1 MSDQPDELRICP
13 NCGQANALYT
23 LRCIRCGEELEG
35 LFELEGFESLS
46 EPAGKEPE
54 EDLAPM
60 ADILASL
67 DESPLLADD
76 KKPEEESLEKA
87 GETEEGQ
94 PEDGKD
100 DPDWLER
107 IRQRAKEEEDAA
119 GVLAKGGLAMDDRR
133 SHEGRKQVDEAFDE
147 IMRRIREQNDREKA
161 RRSRRV
167 ESDLVDENG
176 DPEWLRR
183 IRELHPNREDS
194 PNEIQT
200 DASTTDSLDDEWT
213 EEELQ
218 ELLRREIGLPE
229 TPDEEAE
236 ETITQEVPTPPLP
249 TDEPEPSLSEPIAE
263 NFEEEVLQAEPD
275 PEDFHNIPEDDDQ
288 TLKNELEDEMPS
300 DEVEGTFPADENQTE
315 AALQP
320 DLEESTEPDET
331 LVYEKDSEPV
341 EELDSEVDS
350 KPEDKAV
357 EIIESETQDSSD
369 VEDEIEDVSKKSQP
383 AEEPLSTEEVSPDL
397 LLLRDQRDRASVFTD
412 IIGQEGRRTIAV
424 LREHH
429 HQSKIGRLV
438 LGLLL
443 ILGVILAILLGP
455 PGSVDLPS
463 PAAGMSFAENLDSID
478 QDDAVLVVL
487 NYQAASR
494 SNIEPLAART
504 MEILE
509 EKGALLH
516 WVTSNPENLWLDP
529 LQVPDDFIPG
539 GMLGYLALAT
549 GSSSRWGEMP
559 IQQALNGDLDF
570 FGEVDQ
576 VILISDSAE
585 FVRMWLEQISPWQPR
600 IKTSAI
606 TTPVSGPILLPYY
619 DSGQLQGFVAGIA
632 DASVLNVEP
641 QNLVNQRA
649 YQIGMLLMIVI
660 LLLGMITKADEDS
673 QRRAEEQN
681 R

>member
-35 LFELEGFESLS
+35 LFALEGFESLS

-67 DESPLLADD
+67 DESPLLADEN
-76 KKPEEESLEKA
+76 KPEEESLEKA
-87 GETEEGQ
+87 GGTEDGQ

-119 GVLAKGGLAMDDRR
+119 GALAMGGIALDDRR

-147 IMRRIREQNDREKA
+147 IMRRIREQNEREKA

-183 IRELHPNREDS
+183 IRELHPNREDDS
-194 PNEIQT
+194 QKIQA
-200 DASTTDSLDDEWT
+200 DASVTDSLDDEWT

-236 ETITQEVPTPPLP
+236 ETITQEVPTPLLP
-249 TDEPEPSLSEPIAE
+249 TDEHKPSLSEPIAE

-288 TLKNELEDEMPS
+288 TLKNELRDDLPS
-300 DEVEGTFPADENQTE
+300 DEVEETLLADENQTE
-315 AALQP
+315 AALEP
-320 DLEESTEPDET
+320 DLEESAEPDET
-331 LVYEKDSEPV
+331 LVNEKDGEPV
-341 EELDSEVDS
+341 EALELELDSE
-350 KPEDKAV
+350 P
-357 EIIESETQDSSD
+357 
-369 VEDEIEDVSKKSQP
+369 
-383 AEEPLSTEEVSPDL
+383 EEVSPDL
-397 LLLRDQRDRASVFTD
+397 LLLRNQRDRASVFTD

-463 PAAGMSFAENLDSID
+463 PAPGMSFAENLNSID
-478 QDDAVLVVL
+478 PDEAVLVVL
-487 NYQAASR
+487 DYQAASR

-509 EKGALLH
+509 EKGASLH
-516 WVTSNPENLWLDP
+516 LVTSNPENLWLDP
-529 LQVPDDFIPG
+529 NQVPDDFIPA
-539 GMLGYLALAT
+539 GMLGYLAIAT
-549 GSSSRWGEMP
+549 GASSSWGEMP
-559 IQQALNGDLDF
+559 IQQALKGDLDL

-600 IKTSAI
+600 IKTSVI

-619 DSGQLQGFVAGIA
+619 DSGQLQGFVAGLA
-632 DASVLNVEP
+632 DASNLDVEP
-641 QNLVNQRA
+641 QTLINQRA
-649 YQIGMLLMIVI
+649 YQVGMLLMIVI

>member
-1 MSDQPDELRICP
+1 VSDQPDELRICP

-35 LFELEGFESLS
+35 LFALEGFESLS

-67 DESPLLADD
+67 DESPLLADEN
-76 KKPEEESLEKA
+76 KPEEESLEKA
-87 GETEEGQ
+87 GGTEDGQ

-119 GVLAKGGLAMDDRR
+119 GALAMGGIALDDRR

-147 IMRRIREQNDREKA
+147 IMRRIREQNEREKA

-183 IRELHPNREDS
+183 IRELHPNREDDS
-194 PNEIQT
+194 QKIQA
-200 DASTTDSLDDEWT
+200 DASVTDSLDDEWT

-236 ETITQEVPTPPLP
+236 ETITQEVPTPLLP
-249 TDEPEPSLSEPIAE
+249 TDEHKPSLSEPIAE

-288 TLKNELEDEMPS
+288 TLKNELRDDLPS
-300 DEVEGTFPADENQTE
+300 DEVEETLLADENQTE
-315 AALQP
+315 AALEP
-320 DLEESTEPDET
+320 DLEESAEPDET
-331 LVYEKDSEPV
+331 LVNEKDGEPV
-341 EELDSEVDS
+341 EALELELDSE
-350 KPEDKAV
+350 P
-357 EIIESETQDSSD
+357 
-369 VEDEIEDVSKKSQP
+369 
-383 AEEPLSTEEVSPDL
+383 EEVSPDL
-397 LLLRDQRDRASVFTD
+397 LLLRNQRDRASVFTD

-463 PAAGMSFAENLDSID
+463 PAPGMSFAENLNSID
-478 QDDAVLVVL
+478 PDEAVLVVL
-487 NYQAASR
+487 DYQAASR

-509 EKGALLH
+509 EKGASLH
-516 WVTSNPENLWLDP
+516 LVTSNPENLWLDP
-529 LQVPDDFIPG
+529 NQVPDDFIPA
-539 GMLGYLALAT
+539 GMLGYLAIAT
-549 GSSSRWGEMP
+549 GASSSWGEMP
-559 IQQALNGDLDF
+559 IQQALKGDLDL

-600 IKTSAI
+600 IKTSVI

-619 DSGQLQGFVAGIA
+619 DSGQLQGFVAGLA
-632 DASVLNVEP
+632 DASNLDVEP
-641 QNLVNQRA
+641 QTLINQRA
-649 YQIGMLLMIVI
+649 YQVGMLLMIVI

>member
-23 LRCIRCGEELEG
+23 LRCIRCGEELKG
-35 LFELEGFESLS
+35 LFSLEGFESSS
-46 EPAGKEPE
+46 EPAGEEPE

-76 KKPEEESLEKA
+76 NKTDEESLEKA
-87 GETEEGQ
+87 GETEKDQ

-119 GVLAKGGLAMDDRR
+119 GLLAKGGIAMDDRR
-133 SHEGRKQVDEAFDE
+133 SHESRKQVDEAFDE
-147 IMRRIREQNDREKA
+147 IMRRIREQNEREKA

-183 IRELHPNREDS
+183 IRELHPNREDDS
-194 PNEIQT
+194 QEIQP
-200 DASTTDSLDDEWT
+200 DASITDSLDDEWT

-229 TPDEEAE
+229 TTAEEAE
-236 ETITQEVPTPPLP
+236 ETITQEVPRPLLP
-249 TDEPEPSLSEPIAE
+249 TDEPEPSLSEPITE

-275 PEDFHNIPEDDDQ
+275 PEDFHNIPKDDDQ
-288 TLKNELEDEMPS
+288 SLKNELEDELLS
-300 DEVEGTFPADENQTE
+300 DEVEETLPADKNQAE
-315 AALQP
+315 AALEP
-320 DLEESTEPDET
+320 NLEESTEPDET
-331 LVYEKDSEPV
+331 QVNEEAAKLEEELKSESDSEAGEEPV
-341 EELDSEVDS
+341 ELNV
-350 KPEDKAV
+350 
-357 EIIESETQDSSD
+357 SETQDSPD
-369 VEDEIEDVSKKSQP
+369 VEDEIEDVSEKSQP
-383 AEEPLSTEEVSPDL
+383 AEEPLSTEEISPDL
-397 LLLRDQRDRASVFTD
+397 LLMRNQRDRASVFTD

-463 PAAGMSFAENLDSID
+463 SAAGTSFAENLDSID
-478 QDDAVLVVL
+478 PGDAVLVVL
-487 NYQAASR
+487 DYQAASQ

-504 MEILE
+504 LEILE
-509 EKGALLH
+509 EQGASLYL
-516 WVTSNPENLWLDP
+516 VTSNPENLWLDP
-529 LQVPDDFIPG
+529 LQVPDEFIPG
-539 GMLGYLALAT
+539 GMLGYLALTT
-549 GSSSRWGEMP
+549 GASSNWGEMP
-559 IQQALNGDLDF
+559 IQQALKGDLNL
-570 FGEVDQ
+570 FGEVNQ

-585 FVRMWLEQISPWQPR
+585 FVRMWLEQISPWHPR
-600 IKTSAI
+600 IITSAI

-619 DSGQLQGFVAGIA
+619 DSGQLQGFVTGLA
-632 DASVLNVEP
+632 DGSILNVEP

-649 YQIGMLLMIVI
+649 YQVGMLLMIVI

-673 QRRAEEQN
+673 QRPAEEQN

>member
-35 LFELEGFESLS
+35 LFELEGFESSS
-46 EPAGKEPE
+46 EPASEEPG

-76 KKPEEESLEKA
+76 NKLEEESLEKA

-119 GVLAKGGLAMDDRR
+119 GVLAKGGIAMDDRR

-147 IMRRIREQNDREKA
+147 IMRRIREQNEREKS

-183 IRELHPNREDS
+183 IRELHPNHEDS
-194 PNEIQT
+194 STEIQA
-200 DASTTDSLDDEWT
+200 DASVTDSLDDEWT

-229 TPDEEAE
+229 TPVEEVE
-236 ETITQEVPTPPLP
+236 EIITQEVPTPLLP
-249 TDEPEPSLSEPIAE
+249 IDEPKPSLSEPIAE
-263 NFEEEVLQAEPD
+263 NFEDEVLQAESD
-275 PEDFHNIPEDDDQ
+275 SEVFHNIPEDDDESLTNGLEQ
-288 TLKNELEDEMPS
+288 DLRSEAVEETL
-300 DEVEGTFPADENQTE
+300 PADENQAE
-315 AALQP
+315 AALEP
-320 DLEESTEPDET
+320 DLEESTKPGET
-331 LVYEKDSEPV
+331 LVNEKDAKPV
-341 EELDSEVDS
+341 EELDSEFDS
-350 KPEDKAV
+350 EPEEEAV
-357 EIIESETQDSSD
+357 ELSESETQDSSD

-383 AEEPLSTEEVSPDL
+383 AEESLSTEEVSPDL
-397 LLLRDQRDRASVFTD
+397 LLLRNQRDRASVFTD

-463 PAAGMSFAENLDSID
+463 PAPGMSFAENLNSID
-478 QDDAVLVVL
+478 PDEVVLVIL
-487 NYQAASR
+487 DYQAASQ

-504 MEILE
+504 LEILE
-509 EKGALLH
+509 ERGASLH
-516 WVTSNPENLWLDP
+516 LVTSNPENLWLDP
-529 LQVPDDFIPG
+529 NQIPDDFIPG

-549 GSSSRWGEMP
+549 GASSNWGEMP
-559 IQQALNGDLDF
+559 IQHALKGDLDL

-576 VILISDSAE
+576 VVLISDSAE

-600 IKTSAI
+600 IKTSAV
-606 TTPVSGPILLPYY
+606 TTPVSGPVLLPYY
-619 DSGQLQGFVAGIA
+619 DSGQLQGFVAEIA
-632 DASVLNVEP
+632 DVSVLNVEP
-641 QNLVNQRA
+641 QNLINQRA
-649 YQIGMLLMIVI
+649 YQVGMLLMIII